1 MNIIDMKNIAE
12 EREEIE
18 PALES
23 KDAVHFN
30 DEAECARDVVS

>member
-1 MNIIDMKNIAE
+1 MNIINMKKIGEA
-12 EREEIE
+12 REENE
-18 PALES
+18 AALES